1 MKRLRPQQSLLWL
14 PTIVLAGF
22 ILSGCAAPLQQL
34 SSAPHVLV
42 LTDGTRIPC
51 EITDYSQDELF
62 FQAYQAAQG
71 YRYGERIIITKI
83 ERIGVRDQGRFRYFP
98 VQEFIDLYFE
108 RSEDARGKLVELPLP
123 TYEQQQT
130 RQPVPATV
138 PKANPAETDSAGKS
152 GIGFKMNLL
161 TPLTPPEQKQP
172 VDYASLADLI
182 VNSGAAGLVLYRAEQ
197 NQQAGID
204 PDSSQQ
210 QLISA
215 IRQSSLW
222 QERKTGL
229 RAAHRFALE
238 SFRTIYND
246 APQQLR
252 RTFGFRAP
260 TEMDP
265 FIAFLIFL
273 KNNGSLL
280 KARQIEKA
288 QELFGEQGTR
298 AMQDILA
305 NFDDWYYIVVLQAQ
319 KTR

>member
-1 MKRLRPQQSLLWL
+1 VKRLRPSHSVLWL
-14 PTIVLAGF
+14 LTILLAGL
-22 ILSGCAAPLQQL
+22 ILTGCAAPLQQL

-108 RSEDARGKLVELPLP
+108 RSEEAQGKLVELPLP
-123 TYEQQQT
+123 TYDQQQT
-130 RQPVPATV
+130 RQPATAAT
-138 PKANPAETDSAGKS
+138 PKPNQSGAKS
-152 GIGFKMNLL
+152 SGESSIGFKMNLL
-161 TPLTPPEQKQP
+161 TPLTPPEQEQP
-172 VDYASLADLI
+172 VDFASLADLI
-182 VNSGAAGLVLYRAEQ
+182 VNSGAAGLVLYRVEQ
-197 NQQAGID
+197 NQKAGIE

-210 QLISA
+210 QLITA
-215 IRQSSLW
+215 LRQSSLW

-238 SFRTIYND
+238 SFRTLYND
-246 APQQLR
+246 TPQRLR
-252 RTFGFRAP
+252 RAFGFRAP
-260 TEMDP
+260 AEMDP
-265 FIAFLIFL
+265 FISFLIFL

-288 QELFGEQGTR
+288 QELFGEQATR